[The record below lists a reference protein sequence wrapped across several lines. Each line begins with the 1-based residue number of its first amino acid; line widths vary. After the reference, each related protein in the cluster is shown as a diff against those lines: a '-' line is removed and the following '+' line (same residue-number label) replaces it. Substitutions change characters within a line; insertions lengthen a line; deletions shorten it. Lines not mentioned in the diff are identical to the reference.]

1 MRGRGLLIAAAVLQL
16 VGAALFLFTAVAQIA
31 IGSVIARGDRPPLV
45 LGAAA
50 FGGAIAIAYVVV
62 SIALLRGRRWAWIA
76 SLALDALSA
85 LSFVAL
91 PILGRVGLGELIIL
105 VAILGAPLFVTIG
118 LLIGGRHAVSST
130 ETAAPPPATQSG
142 G

>member
-16 VGAALFLFTAVAQIA
+16 VGAGIFIVIALGQLAMGLTHGEPHPTPFLIVGTIGGAFA
-31 IGSVIARGDRPPLV
+31 IG
-45 LGAAA
+45 
-50 FGGAIAIAYVVV
+50 YVFV

-76 SLALDALSA
+76 SLALDGLSA
-85 LSFVAL
+85 LSFVSL
-91 PILGRVGLGELIIL
+91 PVLGRVGFGELIM
-105 VAILGAPLFVTIG
+105 VFAVLGAPLFVTIG

-130 ETAAPPPATQSG
+130 ETAAPPPAIQSG